1 MDATFLAKIK
11 SDHPEFNFRKGERF
25 SFRPPKTITVGP
37 DEKNDEL
44 LLLHELG
51 HAMSGHKAFNTG
63 AERLKMEREAWE
75 KARELAS
82 SYDVEFDDSLAEAEL
97 DTYRDW
103 LDKKT
108 RCKKCG
114 LTCYQTPDEV
124 IHCPRCENFS

>member
-82 SYDVEFDDSLAEAEL
+82 GYGVEFDDFLAETEL
-97 DTYRDW
+97 DTYRNW

-114 LTCYQTPDEV
+114 LTCYQTPDGV
-124 IHCPRCENFS
+124 NHCPRCENFS